1 MRFDNRLFEQGV
13 SQSLKTIAKL
23 KEALNFPGVSK
34 GLETVTTSA
43 SKIQNSFGDALNSVK
58 DKFGALEI
66 AAGVALGNIVT
77 SALNAGTRLIKSFT
91 LDPIT
96 DGLREYETQMN
107 AVQTIL
113 ANTQSKGSTLDDVNK
128 ALDELNTYAD
138 KTIYNFT
145 EMTRNIGTFTAAGVD
160 LDKSVASIKGIA
172 NLAAVSGSTSQQAST
187 AMYQLSQAIATG
199 TVKLQDWNS
208 VVNAGMGGEVF
219 QTALKRTARV
229 MGTGV
234 DAAIEKYGTFRE
246 SLTEGAWL
254 TTDVL
259 TETLKQIS
267 GAYSEAD
274 LIAQGYSQQ
283 QAAEIVQLA
292 NTATSAATEIKTFTG
307 LIDTAKESLGSGWA
321 TTWKLI
327 IGDFE
332 EAKSLWTGVGNVVTG
347 FIDKMSDAR
356 NAILKTWKD
365 MGGRSDLLEGFKNI
379 FTGLYNLIYP
389 FAKAIGSIIPK
400 VTGEKLFALTKGFKE
415 LTEFFKV
422 SEKTSKNLAN
432 VLTFLAT
439 PLRILVDVV
448 GKVIGVMVKLTTIAL
463 KPVITLAQSIAVTLI
478 NMSSAIVNFIYA
490 IGDAIKNST
499 VVTKTLEGI
508 NKYIKPIIDTIVNF
522 LSNGYNKIVD
532 KLYGI
537 RNIGK
542 DNIMS
547 FLGVIKTQLEPL
559 AVIGDFLK
567 TNIEKLMLVL
577 TPIATELKDRFITLG
592 TTIKDGI
599 KNFDYGKIGEYT
611 SAFKMKFEEF
621 INYLKDAA
629 SILKERSVFDIVGD
643 YLNDKFGPSIEKVSS
658 HVSKGIG
665 ILKGAFISVKDV
677 GVEKFSY
684 LVDRFKEASD
694 KLSNIGT
701 YINKGIQS
709 LVNGLKT
716 ARDNIKSSS
725 EGFKEAIQ
733 TVGET
738 VDPDKFMQFIGGG
751 ALIGIIW
758 KLKSVFDNFMDLIKG
773 KQLNNSII
781 DVMDSL
787 SGTLEAYQKNLKAD
801 RLIKIA
807 GAIAILAGAL
817 LLIGQIDSDKL
828 LPSVGALGAV
838 MAELAGLMKAFEM
851 INMTSGIGSTAKT
864 VLALIGMSTGLLI
877 LSGVFV
883 KMANLKWDTIAKG
896 CVSIA
901 AMAGILVV
909 SANTISANGS
919 QLKKAAWGMI
929 TFSTALKLMVKVV
942 EQLGS
947 LDLDVLAKGL
957 TSVGILCAELA
968 LFLKVSNLDGMGVL
982 KGTGLLLLAT
992 SLLVLSQAVKAFGN
1006 IDFMPLV
1013 KGLAS
1018 IAALMFILRSIPGL
1032 TSTAVGM
1039 SILSVALMGLSVAI
1053 RMFDALKPD
1062 QIVKG
1067 LLTIGAAISA
1077 IALAMQLIP
1086 QSAISKALGMSMVML
1101 SLGKV
1106 AKAIEKIGNLNF
1118 GVIVKGVLGLAGA
1131 LTAIG
1136 IATTMMTGS
1145 IGGAVAMTIMTVSL
1159 GLLAN
1164 VLERFGSMELSTIG
1178 VGLLALAGV
1187 LGVLGLA
1194 GLVLT
1199 PVVPILLGLSGALAL
1214 LGVASLALG
1223 AGLLLASTGLT
1234 ALAVSGAAGFTAL
1247 VAGIKGVIDLIP
1259 YLVIKIGEA
1268 FIAMLQFINQNMP
1281 LITEVVISAVKGM
1294 ITAIIALTPMI
1305 VGGIITIITILLE
1318 TLAEHLPDFI
1328 DAGSKMVVAL
1338 LDGITNNLPSIIDSA
1353 TNLITKFID
1362 GIANNLPS
1370 IVDSAINL
1378 MTKFINAIAER
1389 APDLVDAGLNL
1400 MFSFATSLMEGL
1412 AKRLPDLITGIKDV
1426 FGQLMEAGKTAITNA
1441 ITEFVELGAD
1451 IVSGIVK
1458 GITGGLSSVANAIG
1472 DLASSAIR
1480 KAKDV
1485 FDINSPSK
1493 EFEKMGMYNDMG
1505 LAKGITKYGRLVT
1518 KSTKEMGTDTLD
1530 TMRSILSKINFDD
1543 LDDDPP
1549 KITPILDMSLI
1560 NKGAE
1565 AMNSLF
1571 RNQELSVGIAG
1582 VGGVSLNNIDAIKN
1596 SNPTL
1601 QNDNSDVVSA
1611 INDLKKSLGDI
1622 NNGGNSYR
1630 IGDITYDDGSN
1641 VSSAVESLV
1650 RAAKMK
1656 RRT

>member
-1 MRFDNRLFEQGV
+1 MSKIIEERVTEMRFDNRLFEQGV

-43 SKIQNSFGDALNSVK
+43 SKIQNSFGDALDSVK

-66 AAGVALGNIVT
+66 AAGVALGNVVT

-91 LDPIT
+91 LDPII
-96 DGLREYETQMN
+96 DGFREYETQMN

-128 ALDELNTYAD
+128 ALDELNVYAD

-160 LDKSVASIKGIA
+160 LDKSVAAIKGIA

-187 AMYQLSQAIATG
+187 AMYQLSQALAAG
-199 TVKLQDWNS
+199 KVSLMDWNS

-219 QTALKRTARV
+219 QTALKRTARI

-234 DAAIEKYGTFRE
+234 DEAIAKYGTFRE

-267 GAYSEAD
+267 GAYTEAD
-274 LIAQGYSQQ
+274 LITQGYSES
-283 QAAEIVQLA
+283 QAKEIVQLA
-292 NTATSAATEIKTFTG
+292 NTAVSAATEIKTFTG
-307 LIDTAKESLGSGWA
+307 LIDTAKEAVGSGWA

-327 IGDFE
+327 MGDFA
-332 EAKSLWTGVGNVVTG
+332 EAKQLWTGVGNVVTG
-347 FIDKMSDAR
+347 FIEKMSEAR
-356 NAILKTWKD
+356 NSVLQTWKD
-365 MGGRSDLLEGFKNI
+365 MGGRTDLLEGFKNI

-389 FAKAIGSIIPK
+389 FAKTIGSIIPK

-415 LTEFFKV
+415 LTGFFKV

-567 TNIEKLMLVL
+567 TNIDKLMLVL

-716 ARDNIKSSS
+716 ARDNIKGSL
-725 EGFKEAIQ
+725 EGFKESIQ
-733 TVGET
+733 AVGET
-738 VDPDKFMQFIGGG
+738 IDPDKFMQFIGGG

-758 KLKSVFDNFMDLIKG
+758 KLKSIFDNFMDLIKG

-781 DVMDSL
+781 DVMNGL

-807 GAIAILAGAL
+807 GAIAILSGAL
-817 LLIGQIDSDKL
+817 LLIGQIDSDRL

-901 AMAGILVV
+901 AMAAVLVV

-929 TFSTALKLMVKVV
+929 TFSTALKLMTKVV
-942 EQLGS
+942 ESLGN
-947 LDLDVLAKGL
+947 LDIAVLTKGL
-957 TSVGILCAELA
+957 ISVGVLCAELA

-1039 SILSVALMGLSVAI
+1039 SILSVALMGLSVSI

-1062 QIVKG
+1062 QIIKG
-1067 LLTIGAAISA
+1067 LLTIGAAISS

-1086 QSAISKALGMSMVML
+1086 QSAISKALGMSIVMI

-1187 LGVLGLA
+1187 FGTLGLA
-1194 GLVLT
+1194 GLILT
-1199 PVVPILLGLSGALAL
+1199 PVVPVLITLSGALAL

-1247 VAGIKGVIDLIP
+1247 VAGIKGLLDLIP
-1259 YLVIKIGEA
+1259 YLMIKIGEA
-1268 FIAMLQFINQNMP
+1268 FIAILQVINQNMP

-1294 ITAIIALTPMI
+1294 VTAVIALTPMI
-1305 VGGIITIITILLE
+1305 VGGIITILTTLLA

-1328 DAGSKMVVAL
+1328 DAGSNMIIAL
-1338 LDGITNNLPSIIDSA
+1338 LDGIARNLPNIINSA
-1353 TNLITKFID
+1353 
-1362 GIANNLPS
+1362 
-1370 IVDSAINL
+1370 VDV
-1378 MTKFINAIAER
+1378 MTAFLNGLAQR

-1412 AKRLPDLITGIKDV
+1412 AKRLPDLLSAIKDV
-1426 FGQLMEAGKTAITNA
+1426 FGQLMEAGKDVISNA
-1441 ITEFVELGAD
+1441 ISNFVELGSN

-1458 GITGGLSSVANAIG
+1458 GISSGLSSVVNAIG
-1472 DLASSAIR
+1472 DVASAAIK
-1480 KAKDV
+1480 KAKNI

-1493 EFEKMGMYNDMG
+1493 EFEEMGMYCDEG
-1505 LAKGITKYGRLVT
+1505 LANGVTKFSRLVT
-1518 KSTKEMGTDTLD
+1518 RSVDEMGSDAID
-1530 TMRSILSKINFDD
+1530 TMRSILSDISFDD
-1543 LDDDPP
+1543 PDGGSPV
-1549 KITPILDMSLI
+1549 ITPVVDMSLVD
-1560 NKGAE
+1560 KGVAL
-1565 AMNSLF
+1565 MNDLF
-1571 RNQELSVGIAG
+1571 RNQELSVGVAG
-1582 VGGVSLNNIDAIKN
+1582 VGGLSMRNINAINNTARGI
-1596 SNPTL
+1596 
-1601 QNDNSDVVSA
+1601 QNDNSDIIKA
-1611 INDLKKSLGDI
+1611 IRDLGQTINGQSGD
-1622 NNGGNSYR
+1622 SYNV
-1630 IGDITYDDGSN
+1630 GDITYDDGSN
-1641 VSSAVESLV
+1641 VASAVKTLV
-1650 RAAKMK
+1650 RATRIK
-1656 RRT
+1656 RRS